1 MLPMREALMLIR
13 EHIAQ
18 LVGQALGVAYP
29 GIDVC
34 VRVSVYPIVNVAIGD
49 IVLQFYSESPVCLA
63 ALKLGMEHTE
73 RRHMMGNDN
82 LMGSL
87 RMCHS
92 LLDERE
98 TLLMLDIELGM
109 GHQFTFI

>member
-29 GIDVC
+29 GIDAC
-34 VRVSVYPIVNVAIGD
+34 VRVSVYPLVHAAIGD
-49 IVLQFYSESPVCLA
+49 LVLQFYSESPVCLA

-82 LMGSL
+82 LMGCL
-87 RMCHS
+87 RTCHG

-98 TLLMLDIELGM
+98 ATLMLGIELGM
-109 GHQFTFI
+109 GHQLTTI